1 MNHTR
6 RKFLK
11 TTALTGAALGA
22 ASLTSPF
29 IGRVWAADRSLKVLI
44 LGGTGQTGPHLV
56 HELLDR
62 GHTVTLCN
70 RGNRSQ
76 EMFPDLECIV
86 ADRDLEKPEGL
97 DALRV
102 EVDKGRKWDV
112 CIDIWPHIPKIV
124 ETTAELLKNNI
135 SHFMYVSSL
144 SAYADNSQPN
154 MDETAET
161 SDAPDA
167 DTTEFGW
174 ELFGPFK
181 GECEKRVRRIY
192 PDNHT
197 IYRPG
202 LIVGPRDF
210 SFRGVYWPVRV
221 QRGGEILAPGSG
233 YDRIQI
239 IDARDLTA
247 FQVRCME
254 QGTGGTF
261 NVIGP
266 HPKTPLTMRRL
277 LENCRTVTGSDATFV
292 WASNAFL
299 EQHEVGPWM
308 NMPCWIPAEGDYA
321 GFGSRS
327 NLKAIAA
334 GLRFRSV
341 AETVKDTLTWYN
353 GLDEEQ
359 QGRINT
365 RAGLPAEREA
375 EVLAAWHEAV
385 TAARD

>member
-1 MNHTR
+1 MNETR

-11 TTALTGAALGA
+11 NTALTGAALGT
-22 ASLTSPF
+22 ASLTSPW
-29 IGRVWAADRSLKVLI
+29 IARAWAANKPLKVLI

-56 HELLDR
+56 QDLKDR
-62 GHTVTLCN
+62 GHTITLCN
-70 RGNRSQ
+70 RGNRSA
-76 EMFPDLECIV
+76 ELFPDLECIV

-97 DALRV
+97 HLLQAEV
-102 EVDKGRKWDV
+102 EGGRTWDV

-135 SHFMYVSSL
+135 KHFMYVSSL
-144 SAYADNSQPN
+144 SAYADQSQPH

-167 DTTEFGW
+167 DTTEFNMG
-174 ELFGPFK
+174 LFGPFK
-181 GECEKRVRRIY
+181 GECEKRVRRIF
-192 PDNHT
+192 PDSHT

-221 QRGGEILAPGSG
+221 ARGGEILAPGSG

-239 IDARDLTA
+239 IDGRDLTA

-254 QGTGGTF
+254 QGTTGTF

-266 HPKTPLTMRRL
+266 HPRTPLNMRRL
-277 LENCRTVTGSDATFV
+277 LETCKVVSGSDATFV
-292 WASNAFL
+292 WGSNAFL
-299 EQHEVGPWM
+299 EAHEVGPWM
-308 NMPCWIPAEGDYA
+308 NMPCWIPSDGDYA
-321 GFGSRS
+321 GFGTRS
-327 NLKAIAA
+327 NTKAIAK
-334 GLRFRSV
+334 GLTFRSV
-341 AETVKDTLTWYN
+341 AATMKDTLAWYN

-359 QGRINT
+359 QGRIHG

-375 EVLAAWHEAV
+375 EVLAAWHEAN
-385 TAARD
+385 D

>member
-1 MNHTR
+1 MKSTR
-6 RKFLK
+6 RQFLK

-22 ASLTSPF
+22 AGLTASWP
-29 IGRVWAADRSLKVLI
+29 GRLWAAEKSLKVLV

-56 HELLDR
+56 AELLAR
-62 GHTVTLCN
+62 GHGVTLCN
-70 RGNRSQ
+70 RGNRSG
-76 EMFPDLECIV
+76 ELFPDLECIV

-97 DALRV
+97 DALKA
-102 EVDKGRKWDV
+102 ELAAGRRWDV
-112 CIDIWPHIPKIV
+112 AVDIWPHIPKIV
-124 ETTAELLKNNI
+124 ETTAELLKD
-135 SHFMYVSSL
+135 SVDHFMYVSSL
-144 SAYADNSQPN
+144 SAYADHSQPN
-154 MDETAET
+154 MDETAQA
-161 SDAPDA
+161 SDAPEA
-167 DTTEFGW
+167 DTTEFTW
-174 ELFGPFK
+174 DLFGPFK

-233 YDRIQI
+233 FDRIQI

-254 QGTGGTF
+254 RSTGGTF

-266 HPKTPLTMRRL
+266 HPRTPLTMKRL
-277 LENCRTVTGSDATFV
+277 LETCKTVTGSDATFV

-299 EQHEVGPWM
+299 EAHEVGPWM

-327 NLKAIAA
+327 NARALAE
-334 GLRFRSV
+334 GLRFRSLSV
-341 AETVKDTLTWYN
+341 TVGDTLDWYN
-353 GLDEEQ
+353 GLSEEQ

-365 RAGLPAEREA
+365 RAGLPADREA
-375 EVLAAWHEAV
+375 EVLAAWH
-385 TAARD
+385 AAAGK